1 MTEFGI
7 VELLRGFVVNMT
19 LDEFCDKAANQVPW
33 RRGTWWGQ
41 FLSLDGTVAGDFKPE
56 EIWRVLAV
64 NNSGGRWDGVG
75 AAVVQLRDERWVAWE
90 SSWGPTGSGFSE
102 DAYGGGAN
110 VYFASSLEGAI
121 MLGLTP
127 SSRKLLGLDTENWSD
142 PKAKLPELELIS

>member
-1 MTEFGI
+1 
-7 VELLRGFVVNMT
+7 MT
-19 LDEFCDKAANQVPW
+19 LAEFCDRACNQVPW
-33 RRGTWWGQ
+33 RRGAWYGQ

-56 EIWRVLAV
+56 DIWRVLAV
-64 NNSGGRWDGVG
+64 GCTEDGAWDGVG
-75 AAVVQLRDERWVAWE
+75 AAVVQLWDGRWVAWE

-127 SSRKLLGLDTENWSD
+127 SSRELLRLDTENWSD
-142 PKAKLPELELIS
+142 PKAKLPELELIT